1 MSVQYFAE
9 ASQKFTWPA
18 PIVPEAGLTVALRVR
33 IVPDAT
39 VVTDPEPADTER
51 EVVVTPLV
59 CAGATRLAPRN
70 RAMATVVEGR
80 CWKVTDENQDLMRRF
95 AL

>member
-1 MSVQYFAE
+1 MSVQYFTE

-39 VVTDPEPADTER
+39 VVTDPEPVDTER
-51 EVVVTPLV
+51 EVVETTLV
-59 CAGATRLAPRN
+59 CAGATRLAPRS
-70 RAMATVVEGR
+70 AMATVVEGM